1 MAIQKSTP
9 AVDGVHAFKLPD
21 VGEGLVEAELLTW
34 YVKPGDTVADGQM
47 ICEIETAKAV
57 VELPCPFSGTVREL
71 LAAEGETVEV
81 GSVIITVDDGTGGSG
96 ATDTDTGTADTGAGA
111 DGAGNGA
118 AGAEETEVREK
129 PLVGYG
135 EKAAATQR
143 RARRRPTPS
152 GPVSPPVPRS
162 FEPAPEPAPAAA
174 APAPVTG
181 RPLAK
186 PPVRKLAKDLGVDLG
201 AVAPTGKGGIVT
213 REDVRAAAGGTAATA
228 PAEPAATHTAPQTP
242 PATDRA
248 ARERRV
254 PIKGVR
260 KHTAAAMVNSAFTAP
275 HVTEFLQ
282 VDVTKTMKAVARLR
296 ERRDFADVRVSPLL
310 LVAKA
315 LLMAVRRHPEVNA
328 SWDEEAQEIVVK
340 DYVNLGIAA
349 ATERG
354 LVVPN
359 IKDADAQTLP
369 ELAASLKALTD
380 TARSGKTSPADMSGG
395 TITITNVGVFGVDA
409 GTPIINP
416 GEAAILAFGQ
426 IRDMPWVHK
435 GKLKIRKVTTLSLS
449 FDHRLVDGE
458 LGSKV
463 LRDIGTALEDPELTA
478 LAWG

>member
-34 YVKPGDTVADGQM
+34 YVKPGDEVTDGQM

-57 VELPCPFSGTVREL
+57 VELPCPFSGTVKEL
-71 LAAEGETVEV
+71 FAAEGETVEV

-96 ATDTDTGTADTGAGA
+96 AADSGASAGT
-111 DGAGNGA
+111 
-118 AGAEETEVREK
+118 EETEDREK

-135 EKAAATQR
+135 EKAASTQR

-152 GPVSPPVPRS
+152 APAPAAPVSAPPPKLS
-162 FEPAPEPAPAAA
+162 EPAPANTPGVLA
-174 APAPVTG
+174 APAGPAPASG

-186 PPVRKLAKDLGVDLG
+186 PPVRKLAKDLGVDL
-201 AVAPTGKGGIVT
+201 ATVEPTGSGGIVT
-213 REDVRAAAGGTAATA
+213 REDVHAAVDAAQAPAAAPAAAATA
-228 PAEPAATHTAPQTP
+228 QQAAPAP
-242 PATDRA
+242 DRT
-248 ARERRV
+248 AREQRIPV
-254 PIKGVR
+254 KGVR

-282 VDVTKTMKAVARLR
+282 VDVTKTMDAVARLR
-296 ERRDFADVRVSPLL
+296 ERRDFADVKVSPLL

-328 SWDEEAQEIVVK
+328 SWDEESQEIVVK
-340 DYVNLGIAA
+340 NYVNLGIAA

-369 ELAASLKALTD
+369 ELAGSLKALTD
-380 TARSGKTSPADMSGG
+380 TARTGKTSPADMSGG

-426 IRDMPWVHK
+426 IRDMPWVHE
-435 GKLKIRKVTTLSLS
+435 GELTVRKVTTLSLS

>member
-34 YVKPGDTVADGQM
+34 YVKPGDEVTDGQM

-57 VELPCPFSGTVREL
+57 VELPCPFSGTVKEL

-96 ATDTDTGTADTGAGA
+96 GS
-111 DGAGNGA
+111 GA
-118 AGAEETEVREK
+118 ADSGASAGTEETEDREK

-135 EKAAATQR
+135 EKAASTQR

-152 GPVSPPVPRS
+152 GPAPAAPVSAPPPKLS
-162 FEPAPEPAPAAA
+162 EPAPANTPGVLA
-174 APAPVTG
+174 APAGPAPASG

-186 PPVRKLAKDLGVDLG
+186 PPVRKLAKDLGVDL
-201 AVAPTGKGGIVT
+201 ATVEPTGSGGIVT
-213 REDVRAAAGGTAATA
+213 REDVHAAVEATQAPGPAAEATA
-228 PAEPAATHTAPQTP
+228 QQAAPAP
-242 PATDRA
+242 DRT
-248 ARERRV
+248 AREQRIPV
-254 PIKGVR
+254 KGVR

-282 VDVTKTMKAVARLR
+282 VDVTKTMDAVARLR
-296 ERRDFADVRVSPLL
+296 ERRDFADVKVSPLL

-328 SWDEEAQEIVVK
+328 SWDEESQEIVVK
-340 DYVNLGIAA
+340 NYVNLGIAA

-359 IKDADAQTLP
+359 IKDADARTLP
-369 ELAASLKALTD
+369 ELAGSLKALTD
-380 TARSGKTSPADMSGG
+380 TARTGKTSPADMSGG

-426 IRDMPWVHK
+426 IRDMPWVHE
-435 GKLKIRKVTTLSLS
+435 GELTVRKVTTLSLS

>member
-21 VGEGLVEAELLTW
+21 VGEGLIEAELLTW
-34 YVKPGDTVADGQM
+34 YVQPGDKVTDGQM

-57 VELPCPFSGTVREL
+57 VELPCPFSGTVKEL
-71 LAAEGETVEV
+71 MAAEGETVEV
-81 GSVIITVDDGTGGSG
+81 GSVIITVDDGTGGTGASG
-96 ATDTDTGTADTGAGA
+96 AADGGAHGGA
-111 DGAGNGA
+111 DGA
-118 AGAEETEVREK
+118 AEVTEEREK

-135 EKAAATQR
+135 EKAASTQR
-143 RARRRPTPS
+143 RARRRPTPTA
-152 GPVSPPVPRS
+152 PVSAPPPKLS
-162 FEPAPEPAPAAA
+162 EPAPAGTPGVMA
-174 APAPVTG
+174 APAGPAPASGPVG

-186 PPVRKLAKDLGVDLG
+186 PPVRKLAKDLGLDL
-201 AVAPTGKGGIVT
+201 ATVTPTGKGGVVT
-213 REDVRAAAGGTAATA
+213 REDVRTAAEA
-228 PAEPAATHTAPQTP
+228 PQVPATEEPAATSAPEATP
-242 PATDRA
+242 ASDRS

-296 ERRDFADVRVSPLL
+296 ERPDFADVKVSPLL

-315 LLMAVRRHPEVNA
+315 LLMAIRRHPDVNA
-328 SWDEEAQEIVVK
+328 SWDEENQEIVVK
-340 DYVNLGIAA
+340 NYVNLGIAA

-359 IKDADAQTLP
+359 VKDADAKTLP
-369 ELAASLKALTD
+369 ELAASLKELTD
-380 TARSGKTSPADMSGG
+380 TARSGKTTPADMSQG

-435 GKLKIRKVTTLSLS
+435 GELKIRKVTTLSLS

>member
-21 VGEGLVEAELLTW
+21 VGEGLIEAELLTW
-34 YVKPGDTVADGQM
+34 YVQPGDKVTDGQM

-57 VELPCPFSGTVREL
+57 VELPCPFSGTVKEL
-71 LAAEGETVEV
+71 MAAEGETVEV
-81 GSVIITVDDGTGGSG
+81 GSVIITVDDGTGGTGASG
-96 ATDTDTGTADTGAGA
+96 AADSGA
-111 DGAGNGA
+111 DGA
-118 AGAEETEVREK
+118 AEVTEEREK

-135 EKAAATQR
+135 EKAASTQR

-152 GPVSPPVPRS
+152 APVSAPPPKLS
-162 FEPAPEPAPAAA
+162 EPAPAGTPGVMA
-174 APAPVTG
+174 APAGPAPASGPVG

-186 PPVRKLAKDLGVDLG
+186 PPVRKLAKDLGLDL
-201 AVAPTGKGGIVT
+201 ATVTPTGKGGVVT
-213 REDVRAAAGGTAATA
+213 REDVRSAAEAPEVPATE
-228 PAEPAATHTAPQTP
+228 EPAATSAPEATP
-242 PATDRA
+242 APDRT

-296 ERRDFADVRVSPLL
+296 ERPDFADVKVSPLL

-315 LLMAVRRHPEVNA
+315 LLMAIRRHPDVNA
-328 SWDEEAQEIVVK
+328 SWDEENQEIVVK
-340 DYVNLGIAA
+340 NYVNLGIAA

-359 IKDADAQTLP
+359 VKDADAKTLP
-369 ELAASLKALTD
+369 ELAASLKELTD
-380 TARSGKTSPADMSGG
+380 TARSGKTTPADMSQG

-435 GKLKIRKVTTLSLS
+435 GELKIRKVTTLSLS

>member
-1 MAIQKSTP
+1 MGIQKSAPSTG
-9 AVDGVHAFKLPD
+9 GVREFRLPD
-21 VGEGLVEAELLTW
+21 VGEGLVDAELLTW
-34 YVKPGDTVADGQM
+34 FVQPGDEIVVNQN

-57 VELPCPFSGTVREL
+57 VELPSPYAGTVREL
-71 LAAEGETVEV
+71 LVEEGQTVDV
-81 GSVIITVDDGTGGSG
+81 GTVIITVDDGSGGDGPAGDSGSASG
-96 ATDTDTGTADTGAGA
+96 AAP
-111 DGAGNGA
+111 
-118 AGAEETEVREK
+118 AEEEAEQREK

-135 EKAAATQR
+135 EKASSTQR

-152 GPVSPPVPRS
+152 GPASPPAPTAAPERPKPAA
-162 FEPAPEPAPAAA
+162 EPATPAVVAAPA
-174 APAPVTG
+174 APAPASG

-186 PPVRKLAKDLGVDLG
+186 PPVRKLARDLGVDL
-201 AVAPTGKGGIVT
+201 ATVTPTGSGGIVT
-213 REDVRAAAGGTAATA
+213 REDVRAAADAAQA
-228 PAEPAATHTAPQTP
+228 PAEAAEAAPQAAPAAVS
-242 PATDRA
+242 DRS

-260 KHTAAAMVNSAFTAP
+260 KHTAAAMVGSAFTAP

-282 VDVTKTMKAVARLR
+282 VDVTKTMEAVARLR
-296 ERRDFADVRVSPLL
+296 ARPDFADVKVSPLL

-315 LLMAVRRHPEVNA
+315 LLMAIRRNPEVNA
-328 SWDEEAQEIVVK
+328 SWDEDNQEIVVK

-380 TARSGKTSPADMSGG
+380 TARAGKTSPADMSQG

-409 GTPIINP
+409 GTPIINR

-426 IRDMPWVHK
+426 IRDMPWVHE
-435 GKLKIRKVTTLSLS
+435 GELAVRKVTTLSLS

>member
-21 VGEGLVEAELLTW
+21 VGEGLIEAELLTW
-34 YVKPGDTVADGQM
+34 YVKPGDEVKDGQM

-57 VELPCPFSGTVREL
+57 VELPCPYSGTVKEL
-71 LAAEGETVEV
+71 FAAEGETVEV
-81 GSVIITVDDGTGGSG
+81 GTVIITVDDGTGGSG
-96 ATDTDTGTADTGAGA
+96 GGTAEADTGA
-111 DGAGNGA
+111 
-118 AGAEETEVREK
+118 ETEEREK

-135 EKAAATQR
+135 EKAASTQR
-143 RARRRPTPS
+143 RPRRRPAATVPTP
-152 GPVSPPVPRS
+152 
-162 FEPAPEPAPAAA
+162 A
-174 APAPVTG
+174 APAPRPVPAPTTPEPAAPAAPVRSEG

-186 PPVRKLAKDLGVDLG
+186 PPVRKLAKDLGIDL
-201 AVAPTGKGGIVT
+201 ATVSPTGKDGIIT
-213 REDVRAAAGGTAATA
+213 RDDVHAAVEAVRAPEAASEAA
-228 PAEPAATHTAPQTP
+228 PAPETP
-242 PATDRA
+242 VETDRS
-248 ARERRV
+248 AREQRI

-282 VDVTKTMKAVARLR
+282 VDVTRTMKAVARLR
-296 ERRDFADVRVSPLL
+296 ERPDFADVKVSPLL

-315 LLMAVRRHPEVNA
+315 LLMAIRRHPGINA
-328 SWDEEAQEIVVK
+328 SWDEENQEIVVK
-340 DYVNLGIAA
+340 NYVNLGIAA

-359 IKDADAQTLP
+359 IKDAESQTLP
-369 ELAASLKALTD
+369 ELAASLKRLTE
-380 TARSGKTSPADMSGG
+380 TARAGKTGPADMSGG

-435 GKLKIRKVTTLSLS
+435 GELKIRKVTTLSLS

>member
-9 AVDGVHAFKLPD
+9 AVDGVNAFKLPD
-21 VGEGLVEAELLTW
+21 VGEGLIEAELLTW
-34 YVKPGDTVADGQM
+34 YVQPGDKVTDGQM

-57 VELPCPFSGTVREL
+57 VELPCPFSGTVKEL
-71 LAAEGETVEV
+71 MAAEGETVEV
-81 GSVIITVDDGTGGSG
+81 GSVIITVDDGTGG
-96 ATDTDTGTADTGAGA
+96 TGASGSA
-111 DGAGNGA
+111 DGGETGA
-118 AGAEETEVREK
+118 AEETEETEEREK

-135 EKAAATQR
+135 ERAAATQR

-152 GPVSPPVPRS
+152 APASVPPPKS
-162 FEPAPEPAPAAA
+162 SEPAPAGTPGVMA
-174 APAPVTG
+174 APAGPAPASGPVG

-186 PPVRKLAKDLGVDLG
+186 PPVRKLAKDLGVDLA
-201 AVAPTGKGGIVT
+201 AVTPTGKGGIVT
-213 REDVRAAAGGTAATA
+213 REDVHAAVETPEA
-228 PAEPAATHTAPQTP
+228 PAPAATSAPEATP
-242 PATDRA
+242 APDRT

-296 ERRDFADVRVSPLL
+296 ERPDFAEVKVSPLL

-315 LLMAVRRHPEVNA
+315 LLMAIRRHPDINA
-328 SWDEEAQEIVVK
+328 SWDEENQEIVVK
-340 DYVNLGIAA
+340 NYVNLGIAA

-359 IKDADAQTLP
+359 VKDADAKTLP
-369 ELAASLKALTD
+369 ELAASLKELTD
-380 TARSGKTSPADMSGG
+380 TARAGKTGPADMSGG

-409 GTPIINP
+409 GTPILNP

-435 GKLKIRKVTTLSLS
+435 GELKIRKVTTLSLS